1 MNWHEEENKVK
12 LHILH
17 SLARSQRALARMIES
32 VADVI
37 EGSEAAARKLSE
49 QIEAISRYQRQIAV
63 KMTGVRIRRLRRL
76 RRGIPGKP
84 WLGEAVKKTVLR
96 ERVRT

>member
-32 VADVI
+32 MADVV
-37 EGSEAAARKLSE
+37 EGSEEAARRLLVH
-49 QIEAISRYQRQIAV
+49 IETISRYQRQIAV
-63 KMTGVRIRRLRRL
+63 KMAGVRIRRRL

-84 WLGEAVKKTVLR
+84 WLGEAVKKTVVR
-96 ERVRT
+96 KRVRT

>member
-32 VADVI
+32 VADVV
-37 EGSEAAARKLSE
+37 EGSEETARKLSV
-49 QIEAISRYQRQIAV
+49 QMEAISRYQGQIAM
-63 KMTGVRIRRLRRL
+63 KMAGVRIRRLRRS

-84 WLGEAVKKTVLR
+84 WLGEEVKRTVSR